1 MIEPPPGWVPP
12 QRSTAASAQ
21 KERGNLTGSNIPAS
35 HSGSGGQ
42 PLVPVDPQLADTVD
56 DSSMQLESSV
66 KSAPSSDSPSGSDS
80 PRLTRTKH
88 SQDTTAEK
96 EGAVEAAVARPA
108 SFESDQTRIMRRWL
122 AIGLLATG
130 GTLALIILAGLW
142 LGRTRSEGDHRRSDV
157 HADGQLSSR
166 AVQSIADAG
175 SAQQP
180 AQSGDSLSP
189 EGAPAATQ
197 SPTDPANPRAAS
209 TPTTSDP
216 VPSDG
221 GASAVAS
228 GGVSKQGDSSNPAAS
243 GHQESSSTTAHAAAA
258 NPMLPEAAP
267 TAPPELGRR
276 GVDAEAALRELEA
289 LTADTLI
296 APRALIGPS
305 LYDLVPS
312 PNRTFDSAAVLP
324 NLPSRRAVNVQNQLS
339 LKIPA
344 LDFRD
349 IPLIDWCRFVQ
360 DFTTVPVTLDVD
372 NLARVGLTAR
382 TPLSV
387 QIRDEDLASA
397 LRKALEPLHLEWRTD
412 GTQLFVTVAGIDSV
426 ETLRYEVFDLVQGS
440 NPQQEQ
446 LVEWI
451 TNLIAP
457 PAWQRHGGPGSISL
471 DDGRL
476 QVTTTRALQHEV
488 RLFCDRLRVARRLRP
503 QGVLPEYVR
512 AGQPRI
518 AAAIARL
525 AQPVTIEEPVGVPLS
540 KILDQ
545 IAAQSGLTVVVD
557 WQGLLAEG
565 WTPAA
570 LARLEV
576 QEVSVSEALQQLLG
590 PMRLSF
596 RILDEQTLQVTTM
609 ERARNL
615 EEIEFFSLEPLWG
628 KDEGRE
634 VLRRIRA
641 IFAEQTQMP
650 ASSGRIVLDSVS
662 RTLIVA
668 APQYRI
674 AQLAGL
680 LERMA
685 APSDPADVPLPVLE

>member
-1 MIEPPPGWVPP
+1 
-12 QRSTAASAQ
+12 
-21 KERGNLTGSNIPAS
+21 
-35 HSGSGGQ
+35 
-42 PLVPVDPQLADTVD
+42 
-56 DSSMQLESSV
+56 
-66 KSAPSSDSPSGSDS
+66 
-80 PRLTRTKH
+80 
-88 SQDTTAEK
+88 
-96 EGAVEAAVARPA
+96 
-108 SFESDQTRIMRRWL
+108 
-122 AIGLLATG
+122 
-130 GTLALIILAGLW
+130 
-142 LGRTRSEGDHRRSDV
+142 
-157 HADGQLSSR
+157 
-166 AVQSIADAG
+166 
-175 SAQQP
+175 
-180 AQSGDSLSP
+180 
-189 EGAPAATQ
+189 
-197 SPTDPANPRAAS
+197 
-209 TPTTSDP
+209 
-216 VPSDG
+216 
-221 GASAVAS
+221 
-228 GGVSKQGDSSNPAAS
+228 
-243 GHQESSSTTAHAAAA
+243 
-258 NPMLPEAAP
+258 MLPEAAP

-296 APRALIGPS
+296 APRVLIGPS

-324 NLPSRRAVNVQNQLS
+324 NPPSRRAVNVQNQLS

-344 LDFRD
+344 LDFHD

-440 NPQQEQ
+440 NPQHEQ

-476 QVTTTRALQHEV
+476 QVTTTRALQYEV

-545 IAAQSGLTVVVD
+545 IAAQSGLTIAVD

>member
-1 MIEPPPGWVPP
+1 
-12 QRSTAASAQ
+12 
-21 KERGNLTGSNIPAS
+21 
-35 HSGSGGQ
+35 
-42 PLVPVDPQLADTVD
+42 
-56 DSSMQLESSV
+56 
-66 KSAPSSDSPSGSDS
+66 
-80 PRLTRTKH
+80 
-88 SQDTTAEK
+88 
-96 EGAVEAAVARPA
+96 
-108 SFESDQTRIMRRWL
+108 
-122 AIGLLATG
+122 
-130 GTLALIILAGLW
+130 
-142 LGRTRSEGDHRRSDV
+142 
-157 HADGQLSSR
+157 
-166 AVQSIADAG
+166 
-175 SAQQP
+175 
-180 AQSGDSLSP
+180 
-189 EGAPAATQ
+189 
-197 SPTDPANPRAAS
+197 
-209 TPTTSDP
+209 
-216 VPSDG
+216 
-221 GASAVAS
+221 
-228 GGVSKQGDSSNPAAS
+228 
-243 GHQESSSTTAHAAAA
+243 
-258 NPMLPEAAP
+258 
-267 TAPPELGRR
+267 
-276 GVDAEAALRELEA
+276 
-289 LTADTLI
+289 
-296 APRALIGPS
+296 
-305 LYDLVPS
+305 
-312 PNRTFDSAAVLP
+312 
-324 NLPSRRAVNVQNQLS
+324 
-339 LKIPA
+339 
-344 LDFRD
+344 
-349 IPLIDWCRFVQ
+349 
-360 DFTTVPVTLDVD
+360 
-372 NLARVGLTAR
+372 
-382 TPLSV
+382 
-387 QIRDEDLASA
+387 
-397 LRKALEPLHLEWRTD
+397 
-412 GTQLFVTVAGIDSV
+412 
-426 ETLRYEVFDLVQGS
+426 
-440 NPQQEQ
+440 
-446 LVEWI
+446 
-451 TNLIAP
+451 
-457 PAWQRHGGPGSISL
+457 
-471 DDGRL
+471 
-476 QVTTTRALQHEV
+476 
-488 RLFCDRLRVARRLRP
+488 
-503 QGVLPEYVR
+503 LPEYVR

>member
-1 MIEPPPGWVPP
+1 
-12 QRSTAASAQ
+12 
-21 KERGNLTGSNIPAS
+21 
-35 HSGSGGQ
+35 
-42 PLVPVDPQLADTVD
+42 
-56 DSSMQLESSV
+56 
-66 KSAPSSDSPSGSDS
+66 
-80 PRLTRTKH
+80 
-88 SQDTTAEK
+88 
-96 EGAVEAAVARPA
+96 
-108 SFESDQTRIMRRWL
+108 MRRWL

-180 AQSGDSLSP
+180 AQSGDSLSS

-209 TPTTSDP
+209 TSTTSDP

-228 GGVSKQGDSSNPAAS
+228 GGVSKQGDSGNPAAS

-296 APRALIGPS
+296 APRVLIGPS

-324 NLPSRRAVNVQNQLS
+324 NPPSRRAVNVQNQLS

-471 DDGRL
+471 DDGQL

-512 AGQPRI
+512 TGQPRI